1 MRSQLIGF
9 LGGAVLC
16 ARIASAAT
24 LTVNAGGNLRAAL
37 NAANPGDTIVLQA
50 DGVQERR
57 ECAGR
62 RQHHRVDADGSGG
75 SVANFNWFKVR

>member
-24 LTVNAGGNLRAAL
+24 LTVNAGGNLQAAL
-37 NAANPGDTIVLQA
+37 NAAN
-50 DGVQERR
+50 
-57 ECAGR
+57 
-62 RQHHRVDADGSGG
+62 G
-75 SVANFNWFKVR
+75 SVANFNWFKVRKGRAGL